1 MKIFIATIGP
11 YPDALHRALITR
23 EEKTKAQRDLA
34 TLKAGPDKI
43 DPMFNIKGDDENEK
57 ETCQPRSRM
66 EQRILISEED
76 LGHEVKSI
84 KSRWQR
90 TIITKWFLRHV
101 LPSRIDPQTKR
112 TTILK
117 LKGFIRGLKIPNI
130 DTGKLQTV
138 RKCLHNRSK
147 GLLGSRAVT
156 NFLPL
161 RTTGKKG
168 KNDKIITNGLGL

>member
-1 MKIFIATIGP
+1 MLNPDREEITSNEVKPLRDQVKIFIATIGP

-66 EQRILISEED
+66 EQRILINEED

-84 KSRWQR
+84 KSR
-90 TIITKWFLRHV
+90 
-101 LPSRIDPQTKR
+101 
-112 TTILK
+112 
-117 LKGFIRGLKIPNI
+117 
-130 DTGKLQTV
+130 
-138 RKCLHNRSK
+138 
-147 GLLGSRAVT
+147 
-156 NFLPL
+156 
-161 RTTGKKG
+161 
-168 KNDKIITNGLGL
+168 